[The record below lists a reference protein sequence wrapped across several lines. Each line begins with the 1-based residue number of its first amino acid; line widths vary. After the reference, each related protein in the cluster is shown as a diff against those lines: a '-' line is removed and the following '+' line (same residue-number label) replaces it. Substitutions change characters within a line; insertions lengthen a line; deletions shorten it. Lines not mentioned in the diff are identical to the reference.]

1 MKAALRNK
9 RPVPDDSKLPI
20 FTMNK
25 KAIMLKFLVTIVLA
39 IIIFIPACAFVTK
52 FFFRLSAQGEDSF
65 RDLVNEVKDVAEAA
79 EGEQRT
85 FVLKMD
91 AETVVAAFKPGT
103 INIFSVEQ
111 EGTALSSDELAALPE
126 WARIDHLAESA
137 IVGINYDLS
146 TPPQCLGSACLCLCR
161 NVERE
166 QDETQF
172 EEIGAF
178 PAPPV
183 NRLVGTVRLTCGED
197 SLCRVASPAE
207 FSHGWGSLRISESDP
222 RRIPLRITKES
233 GKVVIEELS

>member
-9 RPVPDDSKLPI
+9 QPVPKVNNLSLLN
-20 FTMNK
+20 MNK
-25 KAIMLKFLVTIVLA
+25 KAIMLKFLVTVVLA

-52 FFFRLSAQGEDSF
+52 FFFRLSPQGEDSF
-65 RDLVNEVKDVAEAA
+65 RDLINEVKDVAEAA

-103 INIFSVEQ
+103 ISIFSLEQ
-111 EGTALSSDELAALPE
+111 EGAALSSDALAALPE
-126 WARIDHLAESA
+126 WANIDYLAESS
-137 IVGINYDLS
+137 IVGISYDLS

-166 QDETQF
+166 QDETRF

-178 PAPPV
+178 PLPPV
-183 NRLVGTVRLTCGED
+183 NQLVGTVHLACGED
-197 SLCRVASPAE
+197 SLCRVAAPAE
-207 FSHGWGSLRISESDP
+207 FSSSWGILRTSESDP
-222 RRIPLRITKES
+222 RRIPLRITKEA
-233 GKVVIEELS
+233 GKVIIEELS